1 MPISHLSNTFFRP
14 SKMKLVQTKRI
25 EFSLIW
31 NQTKGSLE
39 NPGREISS
47 SIELYADEKEFM
59 IISINDDPEVGEV
72 YHVKIEFRNS
82 IKKIESGFYESSFVD
97 EVFHQLIS
105 YTFIKN
111 LGWRDTLSCNNTIS
125 TNWSTSSISLFR
137 WT

>member
-1 MPISHLSNTFFRP
+1 MPISHLSNTFFQP

-82 IKKIESGFYESSFVD
+82 IKKIESGFYESSFID
-97 EVFHQLIS
+97 EVFNELIP
-105 YTFIKN
+105 YTFIK
-111 LGWRDTLSCNNTIS
+111 I
-125 TNWSTSSISLFR
+125 
-137 WT
+137 